1 MRRDKKKVW
10 SSLLIVFILVSGI
23 SYAEGPVN
31 PKSKD
36 KCPVCGMF
44 VAPYPQWI
52 AEIIFTDGTYVVFD
66 GPKDMF
72 KYYFDVSKYNKGKT
86 ANDIT
91 EIYVTEYYTTKK
103 INAKDVYFVTGSDV
117 MGPMGKELVPVKGRP
132 EAETFMRDHGGKKM
146 LKFGDVTP
154 KDIP

>member
-1 MRRDKKKVW
+1 
-10 SSLLIVFILVSGI
+10 
-23 SYAEGPVN
+23 
-31 PKSKD
+31 
-36 KCPVCGMF
+36 MF